1 MRGFTLLYPVLP
13 LFRHRSWLT
22 RNLKYT
28 ASQTALLR
36 RIIDRIRNSLELKV
50 VLQTAVDEVT
60 GVLRTDRCAFLWYFQ
75 ESQRV
80 QVVCEQISGEH
91 INGDRLP
98 WVGHFPLAQLGS
110 LAPLIRQGQL
120 VVTAKQAATRKGIR
134 GLLDRLIDRLSHRL
148 FLATSPD
155 DASISDPGFS
165 QLFSQQA
172 MLLVPVS
179 GREGSIGFIV
189 CLSEQRQVWSAE
201 EVDLMQAIAQQLE
214 IAVRQAQLYERTQ
227 KQAQRERVVNQITA
241 QTRQSLDL
249 KTILQQAIAQLL
261 DALDVDRCLVHL
273 VENLDQLDEI
283 TEPNHPLEHGR
294 TVFRRKHLFEV
305 CRPPFPASIND
316 FDPDG
321 PMTRWV
327 IQHRQQAVID
337 NVSQDLRIG
346 PHNAEYQTAQIKSSL
361 VVPVQAS
368 GSLQAILYLNQCAH
382 VRNWT
387 RDDQKLAQAVADQL
401 AISIQQGHL
410 YAQSR
415 QQAQESAAQAKQL
428 AETLQAL
435 QQTQAQ
441 LIQSEKMSS
450 LGQMVAGIAHE
461 INNPISFIYGNIPYV
476 ERYLQDTLR
485 LITAYQTHYPQA
497 TDSLQSL
504 IEEVEPDFIVQ
515 DLPRIL
521 SSMRSGAGRIRE
533 IVSSL
538 RTFSRLDEAYCKVV
552 DLHDGLESTLSI
564 LKTQIP
570 ADVHLRRQ
578 YGELP
583 PVECFP
589 SLLNQVF
596 LHLLQNA
603 LEALDHRP
611 LGRHQAEAKEIT
623 ITTEASMGDRPA
635 DAWVTI
641 TISDNG
647 CGIYDLIQPKIFDPF
662 FTTKEI
668 GQGCGLGLAISYQTV
683 VHQHRGHLS
692 CSSTVGQ
699 GSTFVVKIPIE
710 QPTVGDGDRAPQ
722 VLPAS
727 VYPLS

>member
-13 LFRHRSWLT
+13 LFRHRSWLKRT
-22 RNLKYT
+22 LKYT

-60 GVLRTDRCAFLWYFQ
+60 SVLRTDRCAFLWYFQ

-80 QVVCEQISGEH
+80 QVVCEHVG
-91 INGDRLP
+91 GDRLP
-98 WVGHFPLAQLGS
+98 WVGHFPLSQLGS
-110 LAPLIRQGQL
+110 LAPLIRQGHL
-120 VVTAKQAATRKGIR
+120 VVTASQTSTRKGIR
-134 GLLDRLIDRLSHRL
+134 GLLDQLSRRM
-148 FLATSPD
+148 FLATPPD
-155 DASISDPGFS
+155 NAHMGDQGFS

-172 MLLVPVS
+172 MLLVPVT
-179 GREGSIGFIV
+179 GREGSMGFIV
-189 CLSEQRQVWSAE
+189 CLSEHRQAWSAE

-273 VENLDQLDEI
+273 VEDPDVEDPDHLDEI

-305 CRPPFPASIND
+305 CRSPFPASIND

-346 PHNAEYQTAQIKSSL
+346 PDNAEYQTAQIKSSL

-368 GSLQAILYLNQCAH
+368 GTLQAILYLNQCTH
-382 VRNWT
+382 VRHWT
-387 RDDQKLAQAVADQL
+387 LDDQKLTQAVADQL

-415 QQAQESAAQAKQL
+415 QQAQESTAQAKRL

-435 QQTQAQ
+435 QQTQVQ

-450 LGQMVAGIAHE
+450 LGQMVSGIAHE

-476 ERYLQDTLR
+476 ERYLQDALR

-497 TDSLQSL
+497 TGSLQSL
-504 IEEVEPDFIVQ
+504 IEEVEPDFLVQ

-521 SSMRSGAGRIRE
+521 GSMRSGAGRIRE
-533 IVSSL
+533 IVLSL
-538 RTFSRLDEAYCKVV
+538 RTFSRLDEAHCKIV
-552 DLHDGLESTLSI
+552 DLHDGLESTLFI
-564 LKTQIP
+564 LRTQIP

-578 YGELP
+578 YGNLP

-603 LEALDHRP
+603 LEALE
-611 LGRHQAEAKEIT
+611 HQQAGSKEIT

-647 CGIYDLIQPKIFDPF
+647 CGIGDLIQPKIFDPF
-662 FTTKEI
+662 FTTKKI

-692 CSSTVGQ
+692 CSSTAGQ
-699 GSTFVVKIPIE
+699 GSTFVVKIPTE
-710 QPTVGDGDRAPQ
+710 QPTVADGDRTPQ
-722 VLPAS
+722 ALPIS

>member
-1 MRGFTLLYPVLP
+1 MRGSTLFYPVLP
-13 LFRHRSWLT
+13 LFRHRTWLT
-22 RNLKYT
+22 PDLQYT

-50 VLQTAVDEVT
+50 VLQTAVDEVA
-60 GVLRTDRCAFLWYFQ
+60 GVLQTERCVFLWYFQ

-80 QVVCEQISGEH
+80 QVVCEHVS
-91 INGDRLP
+91 GDRP
-98 WVGHFPLAQLGS
+98 AWVGNFALSQLGS
-110 LAPLIRQGQL
+110 LAPLMRQGEL
-120 VVTAKQAATRKGIR
+120 VVLAGQAQKRQGIKS
-134 GLLDRLIDRLSHRL
+134 LVERLTPRAFSSSVAEQQLGDDLSPVFH
-148 FLATSPD
+148 
-155 DASISDPGFS
+155 
-165 QLFSQQA
+165 QQA
-172 MLLVPVS
+172 TLLVPVS

-189 CLSEQRQVWSAE
+189 CLSEHRPVWSAE

-249 KTILQQAIAQLL
+249 QTILQQAIAQLL

-273 VENLDQLDEI
+273 VESSSHLNPASAADELDHERAI
-283 TEPNHPLEHGR
+283 
-294 TVFRRKHLFEV
+294 FRRKHLFEV
-305 CRPPFPASIND
+305 YRPPLSKSIND

-327 IQHRQQAVID
+327 IQNRQQAVIED
-337 NVSQDLRIG
+337 VHEDPRIG
-346 PHNAEYQTAQIKSSL
+346 PHNTEYQTAQIKSSL

-368 GSLQAILYLNQCAH
+368 GNLQAILYLNQCTH
-382 VRNWT
+382 IRHWT

-428 AETLQAL
+428 AETLHAL

-476 ERYLQDTLR
+476 ERHLQDALR
-485 LITAYQTHYPQA
+485 LITAYQTQYPQ
-497 TDSLQSL
+497 TTELLQGL
-504 IEEVEPDFIVQ
+504 IEEVEPDFILQ

-521 SSMRSGAGRIRE
+521 ESMRSGAGRIRE

-538 RTFSRLDEAYCKVV
+538 RSFSRLDESYCKVV
-552 DLHDGLESTLSI
+552 DLHDGIESTLSI
-564 LKTQIP
+564 LKTQFP
-570 ADVHLRRQ
+570 ADVCLHRQ
-578 YGELP
+578 YGKLP

-589 SLLNQVF
+589 SSLNQVF
-596 LHLLQNA
+596 LHLLKNA
-603 LEALDHRP
+603 LEALEQSKATP
-611 LGRHQAEAKEIT
+611 KTIT
-623 ITTEASMGDRPA
+623 ITTKASLGDRPT
-635 DAWVTI
+635 DSWVTI
-641 TISDNG
+641 TIADNG
-647 CGIYDLIQPKIFDPF
+647 CGIDAAIQPKIFDPF
-662 FTTKEI
+662 FTTKEV

-683 VHQHRGHLS
+683 VHQHRGYLS
-692 CSSTVGQ
+692 CRSTVRQ
-699 GSTFVVKIPIE
+699 GSTFVIKIPVG
-710 QPTVGDGDRAPQ
+710 QPTVLGSDRLPHALPISSS
-722 VLPAS
+722 VLP
-727 VYPLS
+727 